1 MAHLYTIF
9 IKEIWQDPILKI
21 LYRILPEAISD
32 KKLFQIKQKEFLVF
46 PDKKLRFSPD
56 NSANYQA

>member
-9 IKEIWQDPILKI
+9 IKEIWQNPILKI

-32 KKLFQIKQKEFLVF
+32 KELFQIKQKEFLAF

>member
-1 MAHLYTIF
+1 MTHLYTIL

-32 KKLFQIKQKEFLVF
+32 KELFQIKQKEFPVF
-46 PDKKLRFSPD
+46 PDKKPRF
-56 NSANYQA
+56 